1 MLNMI
6 SRPWHQW
13 RQSGCHIARCVLSVA
28 ALGCLVASP
37 AVAREP
43 WYPIQVEV
51 WDPPFNPE
59 RQRVEKEYVP
69 LDRAARPWRICLLIP
84 HLKDAYWLAV
94 NFAMVDEAR
103 RLGVAVAVFSAGGY
117 GHLDRQRQQM
127 DECLSENPDGILL
140 SAVSSDGLN
149 DLVETTVGL
158 GIPVIDLINGVSSPL
173 ISARVGADFWDMGHA
188 AGDYLNQLQTQRG
201 APVRIAWFP
210 GPAGAGWVEASDSG
224 LREAINGHAVTVVT
238 SLNGD
243 TGRSAQRVLVE
254 AVLDRPETQ
263 IDFIVGTAVTAEA
276 GVTLIRNRG
285 LKNSIGVLADY
296 YSPAV
301 HRSIRRGE
309 IIAAPSDLPALQTR
323 IALDVMVRILEN
335 RDYFQHVGAKVMMID
350 REKLATWDASSSLP
364 PRGFRPVFNVDWQ

>member
-6 SRPWHQW
+6 SRSRH
-13 RQSGCHIARCVLSVA
+13 RLRRSGSHIAGCVLSAA
-28 ALGCLVASP
+28 ALICLVISP
-37 AVAREP
+37 AGAREP
-43 WYPIQVEV
+43 WYPVQVEV
-51 WDPPFNPE
+51 WDPPFNLE
-59 RQRVEKEYVP
+59 RQRADREYVP
-69 LDRAARPWRICLLIP
+69 LDRAAQPWRICLLIP

-94 NFAMVDEAR
+94 NFAIVDEAR

-117 GHLDRQRQQM
+117 DRLDRQRQQM
-127 DECLSENPDGILL
+127 DECLAQNPDGILL

-149 DLVETTVGL
+149 DLIEDTVEH
-158 GIPVIDLINGVSSPL
+158 GIPVIDLINGVSSPQ

-188 AGDYLNQLQTQRG
+188 VGDYLNQLQAQRG
-201 APVRIAWFP
+201 TPVRIAWFP

-224 LREAINGHAVTVVT
+224 LRDAIDGHAVQVVT

-243 TGRSAQRVLVE
+243 TGRSAQRALVE
-254 AVLDRPETQ
+254 AVLNQAETQ
-263 IDFIVGTAVTAEA
+263 VDFIVGTAVTAEA
-276 GVTLIRNRG
+276 SVTLIRARG
-285 LKNSIGVLADY
+285 LKNSMGVLADY

-301 HRSIRRGE
+301 HRAIRRGE

-335 RDYFQHVGAKVMMID
+335 REYFQHVGASVQMID

-364 PRGFRPVFNVDWQ
+364 PRGFRPVFNVAWQ